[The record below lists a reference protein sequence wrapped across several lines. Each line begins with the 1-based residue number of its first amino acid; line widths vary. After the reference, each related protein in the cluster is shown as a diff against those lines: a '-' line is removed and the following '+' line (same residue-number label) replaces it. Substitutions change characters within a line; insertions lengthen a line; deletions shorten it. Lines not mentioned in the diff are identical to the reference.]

1 MATPKMAG
9 HSHLTLVLPNRVET
23 KFSPQEKN
31 TNIANSSGIN
41 SGREL
46 GANKVSVG
54 NYHEYLSQFIQAAI
68 TSQSRHPGD
77 HIRGLWSPPRDVTR
91 GPRMHRPRY
100 DPHLY
105 YSMFVPPYCTQ

>member
-46 GANKVSVG
+46 GANRVPVG

-68 TSQSRHPGD
+68 TAQSRHPGD
-77 HIRGLWSPPRDVTR
+77 HIGCLNK
-91 GPRMHRPRY
+91 
-100 DPHLY
+100 
-105 YSMFVPPYCTQ
+105 